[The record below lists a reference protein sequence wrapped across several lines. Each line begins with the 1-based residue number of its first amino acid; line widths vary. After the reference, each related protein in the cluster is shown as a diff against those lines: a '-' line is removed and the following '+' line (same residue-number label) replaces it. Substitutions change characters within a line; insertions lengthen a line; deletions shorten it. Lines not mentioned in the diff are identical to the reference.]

1 MKPTPFKSNDS
12 KTSSWFMS
20 LAALGVVFGDIGTS
34 PLYTF
39 HVALQQPIL
48 RGSDFPLG
56 VASLI
61 IWSFLAIVTLKYIVL
76 VMKADYHGE
85 GGIFSL
91 LALLGGKGSLTRKT
105 RLPFLTLLILFGAA
119 LLYGDGAITPAISV
133 LSAVEGLQG
142 VCSSMTPY
150 ILPLTALILFSL
162 FAIQRL
168 GTGRLGNIFGV
179 IMLFWFI
186 TLGVLGAIQ
195 IAHAPSVLQALNP
208 YYAWKVIHQAGRT
221 TFFLLSAV
229 VLAITGVEALYAD
242 MGHFGRPAIARAWH
256 LIVLPC
262 LMLNYLGQAAFA
274 WTHPETWKTNV
285 FFKLVPQGL
294 PTLLLV
300 FLATVATIIAS
311 QSLISGVFS
320 LTAQARDLGFLPRFL
335 VIHTNRLQR
344 GQVYLPT
351 INWILAAS
359 CLLLVFTFRS
369 STNLAAAYGLAVTG
383 TMLITSIA
391 FSTVVVRLWNYPF
404 WVGASIM
411 ILLMSI
417 ELPFFLSSFTKFAHG
432 GCFPLLIATCLVA
445 IMVTWH
451 RGRTLIRRKMLSTPC
466 SLQGLA
472 DIMNVKPFPSPPGT
486 DVIITFNPDP
496 RYAAAHAFEWLRLN
510 DSLRQQVLLLTPT
523 GTAES
528 HVDLEKRLEVIPLSP
543 SLCHVIFYYGYM
555 QEIDLPE
562 ILRLAAPQLPF
573 KIAMEQT
580 FFLLTKE
587 TIIEYSGKEMRRWQR
602 ALFAWLSRNMTY
614 APDYFFIPYSQII
627 DFTSIMKV

>member
-1 MKPTPFKSNDS
+1 MKAIPVKNN
-12 KTSSWFMS
+12 TSRTNSWQMS

-39 HVALQQPIL
+39 HVALQEPIW

-61 IWSFLAIVTLKYIVL
+61 IWSLLAIVTFKYIVL
-76 VMKADYHGE
+76 VMKADFHGE
-85 GGIFSL
+85 GGIFAL
-91 LALLGGKGSLTRKT
+91 LALLGGKGSFIHKT
-105 RLPFLTLLILFGAA
+105 RLPLLTLLILFGAA

-142 VCSSMTPY
+142 VYASMTPY
-150 ILPLTALILFSL
+150 ILPLTALVL
-162 FAIQRL
+162 FALFTVQRL
-168 GTGRLGNIFGV
+168 GTGRLGNFFGV
-179 IMLFWFI
+179 IMLIWFI
-186 TLGVLGAIQ
+186 TLGVLGGIQ

-221 TFFLLSAV
+221 TVFLLSAV
-229 VLAITGVEALYAD
+229 VLAVTGVEALYAD
-242 MGHFGRPAIARAWH
+242 MGHFSRPAIARAWH
-256 LIVLPC
+256 LVVLPC
-262 LMLNYLGQAAFA
+262 LMLSYLGQAAFA
-274 WTHPETWKTNV
+274 WTHPETWKANV

-320 LTAQARDLGFLPRFL
+320 LTAQARDLGCLPRFL

-351 INWILAAS
+351 INWILAAAS
-359 CLLLVFTFRS
+359 LLLVFTFRS

-383 TMLITSIA
+383 TMLITSIT
-391 FSTVVVRLWNYPF
+391 FSIVVVRLWNYPF

-411 ILLMSI
+411 LLLMSI
-417 ELPFFLSSFTKFAHG
+417 ELPFFLSSLTKFTHG
-432 GCFPLLIATCLVA
+432 AWFPLLIAICLVA
-445 IMVTWH
+445 IMMTWH
-451 RGRTLIRRKMLSTPC
+451 LGRSLIRRKMLSSPC

-472 DIMNVKPFPSPPGT
+472 DIMAIKPFPSRPGT

-496 RYAAAHAFEWLRLN
+496 RYAAAHAFEWMRLN
-510 DSLRQQVLLLTPT
+510 DSLRQQVLLLTPV

-528 HVDLEKRLEVIPLSP
+528 HVELEKRLEVIPLSP
-543 SLCHVIFYYGYM
+543 LLCHVIFYYGYM
-555 QEIDLPE
+555 QEIHLPE
-562 ILRLAAPQLPF
+562 ILRLAMPQLPF

-587 TIIEYSGKEMRRWQR
+587 TIIEYNDKEMRRWQHS
-602 ALFAWLSRNMTY
+602 LFTWLSRNMTY
-614 APDYFFIPYSQII
+614 APDYFFIPCSQII
-627 DFTSIMKV
+627 YFTWIMKV